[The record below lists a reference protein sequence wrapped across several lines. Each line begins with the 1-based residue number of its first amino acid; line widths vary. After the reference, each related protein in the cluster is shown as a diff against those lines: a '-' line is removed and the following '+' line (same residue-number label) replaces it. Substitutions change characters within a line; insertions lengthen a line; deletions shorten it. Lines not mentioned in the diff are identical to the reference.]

1 MFRQACLYSE
11 NLGEGIGV
19 RGYRVKKN
27 PIYFPIAIEY
37 SDPIGTLKGKFAVIL
52 RHSQTRAE
60 SAHAVTL
67 ETLINAPSKFCHTHK
82 RINK

>member
-27 PIYFPIAIEY
+27 PILI
-37 SDPIGTLKGKFAVIL
+37 LKPLNIVIL
-52 RHSQTRAE
+52 
-60 SAHAVTL
+60 
-67 ETLINAPSKFCHTHK
+67 
-82 RINK
+82 